1 MGKKHPPK
9 RPHRNRSKASMS
21 DTNYNRANDAHV
33 LSPRDY
39 PRAGFLRRVAAMIY
53 DALVAVA
60 VGMCAGLIILVTL
73 TILHARGLIGQDVE
87 HFSDFLNQSL
97 LFMTIVQI
105 WVAAWIIGFFLW
117 FWAKGG
123 QTIGMRAWRMRI
135 FSTTESPMTIGRLWL
150 RLICSLGG
158 LGTVLVL
165 FMPKQ
170 KQSLQDLAANT
181 EILVLTE
188 TANDHKSWR

>member
-9 RPHRNRSKASMS
+9 RPQRKSSEH
-21 DTNYNRANDAHV
+21 TEANKNQPNDIEQQT
-33 LSPRDY
+33 Y
-39 PRAGFLRRVAAMIY
+39 PRAGFFRRVAAMIY

-60 VGMCAGLIILVTL
+60 VGMCAGLIILVLL

-87 HFSDFLNQSL
+87 HFSDFLSQSL
-97 LFMTIVQI
+97 LFMSVVQF

-135 FSTTESPMTIGRLWL
+135 FSTSEAPMTMGRLWL
-150 RLICSLGG
+150 RLLCSLGG
-158 LGTVLVL
+158 LGTLLVIL
-165 FMPKQ
+165 MPKQ
-170 KQSLQDLAANT
+170 KQSLQDLAAKT